1 LALIWPWRDLE
12 KGGHEMESS
21 AHEQVVTETLNP
33 FVVAAAAVAALGG
46 FLFGF
51 DTGIIS
57 GALLFIKQEFGLSA
71 GLQQL
76 VVGSLLVAAV
86 VGALLGGPI
95 SDAWGRK
102 RTLILAALVFGV
114 GALVASYSPNLAVL
128 VVARVLLGLAI
139 GIASMIVPVY
149 IAEIAPPRVRGA
161 LVSLQQ
167 FMITVGIMVSYL
179 VSYAFSGSGAWR
191 WMLGVGMIPAAI
203 LFVGMLP
210 LPESPRWLLAK
221 DRRQDALGVL
231 HRIRHEEH
239 NPEAE
244 LAEIEAVHKMQAG
257 VSYRDLFRPSVR
269 PALIVGVGIA
279 FINQMVGV
287 NAVIYYA
294 PTILKDAGFSS
305 SAAILA
311 TTGVGI
317 LNMLVTLCALLLI
330 DRVGRRPLLLVGISG
345 VLLALIVLGA
355 AYLLPGGPSGAGVL
369 LVAGLLVYIAS
380 FAASLGIA
388 IWLLNSEVYPLE
400 VRGKGAA
407 AGAFTHWALDF
418 VIASTVLTL
427 IAAITPTG
435 MFWFYGFFAILGII
449 FVLRRVPETKGKTLE
464 EVSDELASR
473 AA

>member
-1 LALIWPWRDLE
+1 
-12 KGGHEMESS
+12 MESS
-21 AHEQVVTETLNP
+21 AHEQVLTETLNP
-33 FVVAAAAVAALGG
+33 FVVVAAAVAALGG

-76 VVGSLLVAAV
+76 VVGSLLLAAV

-203 LFVGMLP
+203 LLVGMLP

-221 DRRQDALGVL
+221 DRRQDALSVL

-369 LVAGLLVYIAS
+369 LVGGLLVYIAS

-388 IWLLNSEVYPLE
+388 IWLLNAEVYPLE

-407 AGAFTHWALDF
+407 AGAFTHWVLDF

-427 IAAITPTG
+427 IATITPTG
-435 MFWFYGFFAILGII
+435 MFWFYGLFAILGII

-464 EVSDELASR
+464 EVSDALASR

>member
-1 LALIWPWRDLE
+1 
-12 KGGHEMESS
+12 MESS
-21 AHEQVVTETLNP
+21 GHEQVVTETLNA
-33 FVVAAAAVAALGG
+33 FVVASAAVAALGG

-57 GALLFIKQEFGLSA
+57 GALLFIKQEFDLSA
-71 GLQQL
+71 SLQQL
-76 VVGSLLVAAV
+76 VVGSLLLAAV

-95 SDAWGRK
+95 SDVWGRK
-102 RTLILAALVFGV
+102 RTLILAALIFGV
-114 GALVASYSPNLAVL
+114 GALVASFSPNLAVL

-231 HRIRHEEH
+231 RRIRHEEH

-257 VSYRDLFRPSVR
+257 VGYQDLFRPSVR
-269 PALIVGVGIA
+269 PALFVGVGIA

-311 TTGVGI
+311 TTGVGV

-355 AYLLPGGPSGAGVL
+355 AYLLPGGPSGAGFL

-407 AGAFTHWALDF
+407 AGAFTHWVLDF

-427 IAAITPTG
+427 IATITPTG
-435 MFWFYGFFAILGII
+435 MFWFYGFFAILGIV

>member
-1 LALIWPWRDLE
+1 
-12 KGGHEMESS
+12 MESG
-21 AHEQVVTETLNP
+21 AHAQVVTETLNP
-33 FVVAAAAVAALGG
+33 FVVASAAVAALGG

-76 VVGSLLVAAV
+76 VVGSLLLAAV

-95 SDAWGRK
+95 TDAWGRK
-102 RTLILAALVFGV
+102 KALILAALIFGV
-114 GALVASYSPNLAVL
+114 GALVASFSPNVAVL

-231 HRIRHEEH
+231 RRIRHEEH

-257 VSYRDLFRPSVR
+257 VSYQDLFRPSVR
-269 PALIVGVGIA
+269 PALVVGVGIA

-330 DRVGRRPLLLVGISG
+330 DRVGRRPLLLV
-345 VLLALIVLGA
+345 
-355 AYLLPGGPSGAGVL
+355 
-369 LVAGLLVYIAS
+369 AGLLVYIAS

-407 AGAFTHWALDF
+407 AGAFTHWVLDF

-427 IAAITPTG
+427 IATITPTG
-435 MFWFYGFFAILGII
+435 MFWFYGLFAILGIV

>member
-1 LALIWPWRDLE
+1 
-12 KGGHEMESS
+12 MESS

-76 VVGSLLVAAV
+76 VVGSLLLAAV

-114 GALVASYSPNLAVL
+114 GALVASFSPNLAVL

-203 LFVGMLP
+203 LLVGMLP

-221 DRRQDALGVL
+221 DRRQDALSAL

-330 DRVGRRPLLLVGISG
+330 DRVGRRPLLLIGISG

-355 AYLLPGGPSGAGVL
+355 AYLLPGGPSSAGVL
-369 LVAGLLVYIAS
+369 LVVGLLVYIAS

-407 AGAFTHWALDF
+407 AGAFTHWILDF

-427 IAAITPTG
+427 IATITPTG
-435 MFWFYGFFAILGII
+435 MFWFYGLFAILGIV

-464 EVSDELASR
+464 EVSEELASR

>member
-1 LALIWPWRDLE
+1 
-12 KGGHEMESS
+12 MEEGS
-21 AHEQVVTETLNP
+21 AHAQVVTETLNP
-33 FVVAAAAVAALGG
+33 FVVASAAVAALGG

-76 VVGSLLVAAV
+76 VVGSLLLAAV

-95 SDAWGRK
+95 TDAWGRK

-114 GALVASYSPNLAVL
+114 GALVASFSPNLAVL

-231 HRIRHEEH
+231 RRIRHEEH

-294 PTILKDAGFSS
+294 PTILKDAGFTA

-427 IAAITPTG
+427 IATITPTG
-435 MFWFYGFFAILGII
+435 MFWFYGLFAILGIV

>member
-1 LALIWPWRDLE
+1 
-12 KGGHEMESS
+12 MESS

>member
-1 LALIWPWRDLE
+1 VGI
-12 KGGHEMESS
+12 EMESG
-21 AHEQVVTETLNP
+21 AHAQVVTETLNP
-33 FVVAAAAVAALGG
+33 FVVASAAVAALGG

-76 VVGSLLVAAV
+76 VVGSLLLAAV

-95 SDAWGRK
+95 TDAWGRK
-102 RTLILAALVFGV
+102 KTLILAALIFGV
-114 GALVASYSPNLAVL
+114 GALVASFSPNLAVL

-203 LFVGMLP
+203 LLVGMLP

-231 HRIRHEEH
+231 RRIRHEEH

-257 VSYRDLFRPSVR
+257 VSYQDLFRPSVR
-269 PALIVGVGIA
+269 PALVVGVGIA

-330 DRVGRRPLLLVGISG
+330 DRVGRRPLLLIGISG

-355 AYLLPGGPSGAGVL
+355 AYLLPGGPSAAGVL

-407 AGAFTHWALDF
+407 AGAFTHWVLDF

-427 IAAITPTG
+427 IATITPTG
-435 MFWFYGFFAILGII
+435 MFWFYGLFAILGII

-464 EVSDELASR
+464 EVSEELASR

>member
-1 LALIWPWRDLE
+1 
-12 KGGHEMESS
+12 MESS
-21 AHEQVVTETLNP
+21 GHAQVVTETLNP
-33 FVVAAAAVAALGG
+33 FVVASAAVAALGG

-71 GLQQL
+71 NLQQL
-76 VVGSLLVAAV
+76 VVGSLLLAAV

-95 SDAWGRK
+95 SDVWGRK
-102 RTLILAALVFGV
+102 RTLILAALIFGV
-114 GALVASYSPNLAVL
+114 GALVASFSPNLAVL

-231 HRIRHEEH
+231 RRIRHEEH

-257 VSYRDLFRPSVR
+257 VSYQDLFRPSVR
-269 PALIVGVGIA
+269 PALVVGVGIA

-355 AYLLPGGPSGAGVL
+355 AYLLPGAPSGAGFL

-407 AGAFTHWALDF
+407 AGAFTHWVLDF

-427 IAAITPTG
+427 IATITPTG
-435 MFWFYGFFAILGII
+435 MFWFYGLFAILGIV

-464 EVSDELASR
+464 EVSEELASR

>member
-1 LALIWPWRDLE
+1 VE
-12 KGGHEMESS
+12 EGS
-21 AHEQVVTETLNP
+21 AHAQVVTETLNP
-33 FVVAAAAVAALGG
+33 FVVASAAVAALGG

-76 VVGSLLVAAV
+76 VVGSLLLAAV

-95 SDAWGRK
+95 TDAWGRK

-114 GALVASYSPNLAVL
+114 GALVASFSPNLAVL

-203 LFVGMLP
+203 LLVGMLP

-231 HRIRHEEH
+231 RRIRHEEH

-257 VSYRDLFRPSVR
+257 VSYQDLFRPSVR
-269 PALIVGVGIA
+269 PALVVGVGIA

-330 DRVGRRPLLLVGISG
+330 DRVGRRPLLLIGISG

-427 IAAITPTG
+427 IATITPTG
-435 MFWFYGFFAILGII
+435 MFWFYGLFAILGII

-464 EVSDELASR
+464 EVSEELASR

>member
-1 LALIWPWRDLE
+1 
-12 KGGHEMESS
+12 MESS

-76 VVGSLLVAAV
+76 VVGSLLLAAV

-102 RTLILAALVFGV
+102 KTLILAALIFGV
-114 GALVASYSPNLAVL
+114 GALVASFSPNLAIL

-203 LFVGMLP
+203 LLVGMLP

-231 HRIRHEEH
+231 RRIRHEEH

-257 VSYRDLFRPSVR
+257 VSYQDLFRPSVR
-269 PALIVGVGIA
+269 PALVVGVGIA

-330 DRVGRRPLLLVGISG
+330 DRVGRRPLLLIGISG

-407 AGAFTHWALDF
+407 AGAFTHWVLDF

-427 IAAITPTG
+427 IATITPTG
-435 MFWFYGFFAILGII
+435 MFWFYGLFAILGII

-464 EVSDELASR
+464 EVSEELASR

>member
-1 LALIWPWRDLE
+1 
-12 KGGHEMESS
+12 MESS
-21 AHEQVVTETLNP
+21 AHEQVVTETLNR
-33 FVVAAAAVAALGG
+33 FVVVAAGVAALGG

-57 GALLFIKQEFGLSA
+57 GALLFIKQEFNLSA

-76 VVGSLLVAAV
+76 VVGSLLLAAV

-114 GALVASYSPNLAVL
+114 GALVAGFSPNVAVL

-179 VSYAFSGSGAWR
+179 VSYALSGSGSWR
-191 WMLGVGMIPAAI
+191 WMLAVGLIPAAI
-203 LFVGMLP
+203 LFIGMLP

-231 HRIRHEEH
+231 RRIRHEEH

-294 PTILKDAGFSS
+294 PSILEDAGFSA

-311 TTGVGI
+311 TTGVGT

-355 AYLLPGGPSGAGVL
+355 AYLLPGGPSAAGVL

-407 AGAFTHWALDF
+407 AGAFTHWLLDF

-427 IAAITPTG
+427 IATITPTG
-435 MFWFYGFFAILGII
+435 MFWFYGLFALLGIF

>member
-1 LALIWPWRDLE
+1 ME
-12 KGGHEMESS
+12 ESGGR
-21 AHEQVVTETLNP
+21 AQVVTETLNP
-33 FVVAAAAVAALGG
+33 FVVASAAVAALGG

-76 VVGSLLVAAV
+76 VVGSLLLAAV

-95 SDAWGRK
+95 SDVWGRK
-102 RTLILAALVFGV
+102 RTLILAALIFGV
-114 GALVASYSPNLAVL
+114 GALVASFSPNLAVL

-231 HRIRHEEH
+231 RRIRHEEH

-244 LAEIEAVHKMQAG
+244 LAEIEAVHKMQVG
-257 VSYRDLFRPSVR
+257 VSYLDLFRPSVR
-269 PALIVGVGIA
+269 PALVVGVGIA

-355 AYLLPGGPSGAGVL
+355 AYLLPGGPSGAGFL

-407 AGAFTHWALDF
+407 AGAFTHWVLDF

-427 IAAITPTG
+427 IATITPTG
-435 MFWFYGFFAILGII
+435 MFWFYGLFAILGIV

>member
-1 LALIWPWRDLE
+1 
-12 KGGHEMESS
+12 MESS
-21 AHEQVVTETLNP
+21 AHEQVLTETLNP
-33 FVVAAAAVAALGG
+33 FVVVAAAVAALGG

-76 VVGSLLVAAV
+76 VVGSLLLAAV

-388 IWLLNSEVYPLE
+388 IWLLNAEVYPLE

-407 AGAFTHWALDF
+407 AGAFTHWVLDF

-427 IAAITPTG
+427 IATITPTG
-435 MFWFYGFFAILGII
+435 MFWFYGLFAILGII

-464 EVSDELASR
+464 EVSDALASR

>member
-1 LALIWPWRDLE
+1 
-12 KGGHEMESS
+12 MESG
-21 AHEQVVTETLNP
+21 AHAQVVTETLNP
-33 FVVAAAAVAALGG
+33 FVVASAAVAALGG

-76 VVGSLLVAAV
+76 VVGSLLLAAV

-95 SDAWGRK
+95 TDAWGRK
-102 RTLILAALVFGV
+102 KTLILAALIFGV
-114 GALVASYSPNLAVL
+114 GALVASFSPNLAVL

-203 LFVGMLP
+203 LLVGMLP

-231 HRIRHEEH
+231 RRIRHEEH

-257 VSYRDLFRPSVR
+257 VSYQDLFRPSVR
-269 PALIVGVGIA
+269 PALVVGVGIA

-330 DRVGRRPLLLVGISG
+330 DRVGRRPLLLIGISG

-427 IAAITPTG
+427 IATITPTG
-435 MFWFYGFFAILGII
+435 MFWFYGLFAILGII

-464 EVSDELASR
+464 EVSEELASR

>member
-1 LALIWPWRDLE
+1 ME
-12 KGGHEMESS
+12 SGGH
-21 AHEQVVTETLNP
+21 AQVVTETLNP
-33 FVVAAAAVAALGG
+33 FVVASAAVAALGG

-76 VVGSLLVAAV
+76 VVGSLLLAAV

-95 SDAWGRK
+95 SDVWGRK
-102 RTLILAALVFGV
+102 RTLILAALIFGV
-114 GALVASYSPNLAVL
+114 GALVASFSPNLAVL

-231 HRIRHEEH
+231 RRIRHEEH

-257 VSYRDLFRPSVR
+257 VSYQDLFRPSVR
-269 PALIVGVGIA
+269 PALVVGVGIA

-355 AYLLPGGPSGAGVL
+355 AYLLPGGPSGAGFL

-407 AGAFTHWALDF
+407 AGAFTHWVLDF

-427 IAAITPTG
+427 IATITPTG
-435 MFWFYGFFAILGII
+435 MFWFYGLFAILGIV

-464 EVSDELASR
+464 EVSEELASR

>member
-1 LALIWPWRDLE
+1 
-12 KGGHEMESS
+12 MESS

-257 VSYRDLFRPSVR
+257 VGYRDLFRPSVR
-269 PALIVGVGIA
+269 PALFVGVGIA

-407 AGAFTHWALDF
+407 AGAFTHWVLDF

-427 IAAITPTG
+427 IATITPTG
-435 MFWFYGFFAILGII
+435 MFWFYGLFAILGII

>member
-1 LALIWPWRDLE
+1 
-12 KGGHEMESS
+12 MESS
-21 AHEQVVTETLNP
+21 GHEQVVTETLNA
-33 FVVAAAAVAALGG
+33 FVVASAAVAALGG

-57 GALLFIKQEFGLSA
+57 GALLFIKQEFDLSA
-71 GLQQL
+71 SLQQL
-76 VVGSLLVAAV
+76 VVGSLLLAAV

-95 SDAWGRK
+95 SDVWGRK
-102 RTLILAALVFGV
+102 RTLILAALIFGV
-114 GALVASYSPNLAVL
+114 GALVASFSPNLAVL

-231 HRIRHEEH
+231 RRIRHEEH

-257 VSYRDLFRPSVR
+257 VGYQDLFRPSVR
-269 PALIVGVGIA
+269 PALFVGVGIA

-311 TTGVGI
+311 TTGVGV

-355 AYLLPGGPSGAGVL
+355 AYLLPGGPSGAGFL

-407 AGAFTHWALDF
+407 AGAFTHWVLDF

-427 IAAITPTG
+427 IATITPTG
-435 MFWFYGFFAILGII
+435 MFWFYGLFAILGIV

-464 EVSDELASR
+464 EVSEELASR

>member
-1 LALIWPWRDLE
+1 
-12 KGGHEMESS
+12 
-21 AHEQVVTETLNP
+21 
-33 FVVAAAAVAALGG
+33 
-46 FLFGF
+46 
-51 DTGIIS
+51 
-57 GALLFIKQEFGLSA
+57 
-71 GLQQL
+71 
-76 VVGSLLVAAV
+76 
-86 VGALLGGPI
+86 
-95 SDAWGRK
+95 
-102 RTLILAALVFGV
+102 
-114 GALVASYSPNLAVL
+114 
-128 VVARVLLGLAI
+128 
-139 GIASMIVPVY
+139 
-149 IAEIAPPRVRGA
+149 VRGA

-210 LPESPRWLLAK
+210 LPESPRWLLAQ

-231 HRIRHEEH
+231 RRIRHEEH

-257 VSYRDLFRPSVR
+257 VSYQDLFRPSVR
-269 PALIVGVGIA
+269 PALVVGVGIA

-330 DRVGRRPLLLVGISG
+330 DRVGRRPLLLIGISG

-427 IAAITPTG
+427 IATITPTG
-435 MFWFYGFFAILGII
+435 MFWFYGLFAILGII

-464 EVSDELASR
+464 EVSEELASR

>member
-1 LALIWPWRDLE
+1 
-12 KGGHEMESS
+12 
-21 AHEQVVTETLNP
+21 
-33 FVVAAAAVAALGG
+33 
-46 FLFGF
+46 LFGF

-57 GALLFIKQEFGLSA
+57 GALLFIKQEFNLSA

-76 VVGSLLVAAV
+76 VVGSLLLAAV

-95 SDAWGRK
+95 TDAWGRK
-102 RTLILAALVFGV
+102 KTLILAALIFGV
-114 GALVASYSPNLAVL
+114 GALVASFSPNLAVL

-203 LFVGMLP
+203 LLVGMLP

-231 HRIRHEEH
+231 RRIRHEEH

-244 LAEIEAVHKMQAG
+244 LAEIEAVHKTQAG
-257 VSYRDLFRPSVR
+257 VSYQDLFRPSVR
-269 PALIVGVGIA
+269 PALVVGVGIA

-294 PTILKDAGFSS
+294 PTILKDAGFSA

-427 IAAITPTG
+427 IATIAPTG
-435 MFWFYGFFAILGII
+435 MFWFYGLFAILGII

-464 EVSDELASR
+464 EVSEELASR

>member
-1 LALIWPWRDLE
+1 
-12 KGGHEMESS
+12 MESS
-21 AHEQVVTETLNP
+21 GHEQVVTETLNP
-33 FVVAAAAVAALGG
+33 FVVASAAVAALGG

-57 GALLFIKQEFGLSA
+57 GALLFIKQEFDLSA
-71 GLQQL
+71 SLQQL
-76 VVGSLLVAAV
+76 VVGSLLLAAV

-95 SDAWGRK
+95 SDVWGRK
-102 RTLILAALVFGV
+102 RTLILAALIFGV
-114 GALVASYSPNLAVL
+114 GALVASFSPNLAVL

-221 DRRQDALGVL
+221 DRRQDALSVL
-231 HRIRHEEH
+231 RRIRHEEH

-257 VSYRDLFRPSVR
+257 VGYQALFRPSVR
-269 PALIVGVGIA
+269 PALFVGVGIA

-330 DRVGRRPLLLVGISG
+330 DRVGRRPLLLAGISG

-355 AYLLPGGPSGAGVL
+355 TYLLPGGPSGAGFL

-407 AGAFTHWALDF
+407 AGAFTHWVLDF

-427 IAAITPTG
+427 IATITPTG
-435 MFWFYGFFAILGII
+435 MFWFYGFFAILGIV

>member
-1 LALIWPWRDLE
+1 
-12 KGGHEMESS
+12 MESG
-21 AHEQVVTETLNP
+21 AHAQVVTETLNP
-33 FVVAAAAVAALGG
+33 FVVASAAVAALGG

-76 VVGSLLVAAV
+76 VVGSLLLAAV

-95 SDAWGRK
+95 TDAWGRK
-102 RTLILAALVFGV
+102 KTLILAALIFGV
-114 GALVASYSPNLAVL
+114 GALVASFSPNLAVL

-210 LPESPRWLLAK
+210 LPESPRWLLAQ

-231 HRIRHEEH
+231 RRIRHEEH

-257 VSYRDLFRPSVR
+257 VSYQDLFRPSVR
-269 PALIVGVGIA
+269 PALVVGVGIA

-330 DRVGRRPLLLVGISG
+330 DRVGRRPLLLIGISG

-427 IAAITPTG
+427 IATITPTG
-435 MFWFYGFFAILGII
+435 MFWFYGLFAILGII

>member
-1 LALIWPWRDLE
+1 VGI
-12 KGGHEMESS
+12 EMESG
-21 AHEQVVTETLNP
+21 AHAQVVTETLNP
-33 FVVAAAAVAALGG
+33 FVVASAAVAALGG

-76 VVGSLLVAAV
+76 VVGSLLLAAV

-95 SDAWGRK
+95 TDVWGRK
-102 RTLILAALVFGV
+102 KTLILAALIFGV
-114 GALVASYSPNLAVL
+114 GALVASFSPNLAVL

-203 LFVGMLP
+203 LLVGMLP

-231 HRIRHEEH
+231 RRIRHEEH

-257 VSYRDLFRPSVR
+257 VSYQDLFRPSVR
-269 PALIVGVGIA
+269 PALVVGVGIA

-330 DRVGRRPLLLVGISG
+330 DRVGRRPLLLIGISG

-427 IAAITPTG
+427 IATITPTG
-435 MFWFYGFFAILGII
+435 MFWFYGLFAILGII

-464 EVSDELASR
+464 EVSEELASR

>member
-1 LALIWPWRDLE
+1 
-12 KGGHEMESS
+12 MESG
-21 AHEQVVTETLNP
+21 AHAQVVTETLNP
-33 FVVAAAAVAALGG
+33 FVVASAAVAALGG

-71 GLQQL
+71 NLQQL
-76 VVGSLLVAAV
+76 VVGSLLLAAV

-95 SDAWGRK
+95 TDVWGRK
-102 RTLILAALVFGV
+102 KTLILAALIFGV
-114 GALVASYSPNLAVL
+114 GALVASFSPNLAVL

-203 LFVGMLP
+203 LLVGMLP

-231 HRIRHEEH
+231 RRIRHEEH

-257 VSYRDLFRPSVR
+257 VSYQDLFRPSVR
-269 PALIVGVGIA
+269 PALVVGVGIA

-330 DRVGRRPLLLVGISG
+330 DRVGRRPLLLIGISG

-427 IAAITPTG
+427 IATITPTG
-435 MFWFYGFFAILGII
+435 MFWFYGLFAILGII

-464 EVSDELASR
+464 EVSEELASR

>member
-1 LALIWPWRDLE
+1 
-12 KGGHEMESS
+12 MESS
-21 AHEQVVTETLNP
+21 AHEQVLTETLNP
-33 FVVAAAAVAALGG
+33 FVVVAAAVAALGG

-76 VVGSLLVAAV
+76 VVGSLLLAAV

-221 DRRQDALGVL
+221 DRRQDALSVL

-369 LVAGLLVYIAS
+369 LVGGLLVYIAS

-388 IWLLNSEVYPLE
+388 IWLLNAEVYPLE

-407 AGAFTHWALDF
+407 AGAFTHWVLDF

-427 IAAITPTG
+427 IATITPTG
-435 MFWFYGFFAILGII
+435 MFWFYGLFAILGII

-464 EVSDELASR
+464 EVSDALASR

>member
-1 LALIWPWRDLE
+1 
-12 KGGHEMESS
+12 MESS

-355 AYLLPGGPSGAGVL
+355 AYLLPGGSSGAGVL

>member
-1 LALIWPWRDLE
+1 ME
-12 KGGHEMESS
+12 ESS
-21 AHEQVVTETLNP
+21 GHAQVVTETLNP
-33 FVVAAAAVAALGG
+33 FVVASAAVAALGG

-76 VVGSLLVAAV
+76 VVGSLLLAAV

-95 SDAWGRK
+95 TDAWGRK
-102 RTLILAALVFGV
+102 KTLILAALIFGV
-114 GALVASYSPNLAVL
+114 GALVASFSPNVAVL

-203 LFVGMLP
+203 LLVGMLP

-231 HRIRHEEH
+231 RRIRHEEH

-257 VSYRDLFRPSVR
+257 VSYQDLFRPSVR
-269 PALIVGVGIA
+269 PALVVGVGIA

-311 TTGVGI
+311 TTGIGI

-330 DRVGRRPLLLVGISG
+330 DRVGRRPLLLIGISG

-407 AGAFTHWALDF
+407 AGAFTHWVLDF

-427 IAAITPTG
+427 IATITPTG
-435 MFWFYGFFAILGII
+435 MFWFYGLFAILGII

-464 EVSDELASR
+464 EVSEELASR

>member
-1 LALIWPWRDLE
+1 
-12 KGGHEMESS
+12 MESS

-76 VVGSLLVAAV
+76 VVGSLLLAAV

-95 SDAWGRK
+95 SDVWGRK
-102 RTLILAALVFGV
+102 RTLILAALIFGV
-114 GALVASYSPNLAVL
+114 GALVASFSPNLAVL

-203 LFVGMLP
+203 LLVGMLP

-221 DRRQDALGVL
+221 DRRQDALSAL

-330 DRVGRRPLLLVGISG
+330 DRVGRRPLLLIGISG

-355 AYLLPGGPSGAGVL
+355 AYLLPGGTSSAGIL

-407 AGAFTHWALDF
+407 AGAFTHWILDF

-427 IAAITPTG
+427 IATITPTG
-435 MFWFYGFFAILGII
+435 MFWFYGLFAILGIF

-464 EVSDELASR
+464 EVSEELASR

>member
-1 LALIWPWRDLE
+1 ME
-12 KGGHEMESS
+12 ESS
-21 AHEQVVTETLNP
+21 GHAQVVTETLNP
-33 FVVAAAAVAALGG
+33 FVVASAAVAALGG

-76 VVGSLLVAAV
+76 VVGSLLLAAV

-95 SDAWGRK
+95 TDAWGRK
-102 RTLILAALVFGV
+102 KTLILAALIFGV
-114 GALVASYSPNLAVL
+114 GALVASFSPNVAVL

-231 HRIRHEEH
+231 RRIRHEEH

-257 VSYRDLFRPSVR
+257 VSYQDLFRPSVR
-269 PALIVGVGIA
+269 PALVVGVGIA

-355 AYLLPGGPSGAGVL
+355 AYLLPGGPSGAGFL

-407 AGAFTHWALDF
+407 AGAFTHWVLDF

-427 IAAITPTG
+427 IATITPTG
-435 MFWFYGFFAILGII
+435 MFWFYGLFAILGIV

-464 EVSDELASR
+464 EVSEELASR

>member
-1 LALIWPWRDLE
+1 
-12 KGGHEMESS
+12 MESGEH
-21 AHEQVVTETLNP
+21 AQVVTETLNP
-33 FVVAAAAVAALGG
+33 FVIASAAVAALGG

-76 VVGSLLVAAV
+76 VVGSLLLAAV

-102 RTLILAALVFGV
+102 KTLILAALIFGV
-114 GALVASYSPNLAVL
+114 GALVASFSPNLAVL

-191 WMLGVGMIPAAI
+191 WMLGVGMIPAAV
-203 LFVGMLP
+203 LLVGMLP

-231 HRIRHEEH
+231 RRIRHEEH

-257 VSYRDLFRPSVR
+257 VSYQDLFRPSVR
-269 PALIVGVGIA
+269 PALVVGVGIA

-330 DRVGRRPLLLVGISG
+330 DRVGRRPLLLIGISG

-407 AGAFTHWALDF
+407 AGAFTHWVLDF

-427 IAAITPTG
+427 IATITPTG
-435 MFWFYGFFAILGII
+435 MFWFYGLFAILGII

-464 EVSDELASR
+464 EVSEELASR

>member
-1 LALIWPWRDLE
+1 
-12 KGGHEMESS
+12 MESS

-257 VSYRDLFRPSVR
+257 VSYQDLFRPSVR
-269 PALIVGVGIA
+269 PALVVGVGIA

-355 AYLLPGGPSGAGVL
+355 AYLLPGGPSGAGFL

-407 AGAFTHWALDF
+407 AGAFTHWVLDF

-427 IAAITPTG
+427 IATITPTG
-435 MFWFYGFFAILGII
+435 MFWFYGLFAILGIV

>member
-1 LALIWPWRDLE
+1 
-12 KGGHEMESS
+12 MESS

-76 VVGSLLVAAV
+76 VVGSLLLAAV

-114 GALVASYSPNLAVL
+114 GALVASFSPNLAVL

-221 DRRQDALGVL
+221 DRRQDALSAL

-330 DRVGRRPLLLVGISG
+330 DRVGRRPLLLIGISG

-355 AYLLPGGPSGAGVL
+355 AYLLPGGPSSAGVL
-369 LVAGLLVYIAS
+369 LVVGLLVYIAS

-407 AGAFTHWALDF
+407 AGAFTHWILDF

-427 IAAITPTG
+427 IATITPTG
-435 MFWFYGFFAILGII
+435 MFWFYGLFAILGIF

-464 EVSDELASR
+464 EVSEELASR

>member
-1 LALIWPWRDLE
+1 VGI
-12 KGGHEMESS
+12 EMESG
-21 AHEQVVTETLNP
+21 AHAQVVTETLNP
-33 FVVAAAAVAALGG
+33 FVVASAAVAALGG

-76 VVGSLLVAAV
+76 VVGSLLLAAV

-102 RTLILAALVFGV
+102 KTLILAALIFGV
-114 GALVASYSPNLAVL
+114 GALVASFSPNLAVL

-203 LFVGMLP
+203 LLVGMLP

-231 HRIRHEEH
+231 RRIRHEEH

-257 VSYRDLFRPSVR
+257 VSYQDLFRPSVR
-269 PALIVGVGIA
+269 PALVVGVGIA

-330 DRVGRRPLLLVGISG
+330 DRVGRRPLLLIGISG

-427 IAAITPTG
+427 IATITPTG
-435 MFWFYGFFAILGII
+435 MFWFYGLFAILGII

-464 EVSDELASR
+464 EVSEELASR

>member
-1 LALIWPWRDLE
+1 
-12 KGGHEMESS
+12 MESS

-464 EVSDELASR
+464 EVSNELASR

>member
-1 LALIWPWRDLE
+1 
-12 KGGHEMESS
+12 MEEGS
-21 AHEQVVTETLNP
+21 AHAQVVTETLNP
-33 FVVAAAAVAALGG
+33 FVVASAAVAALGG

-76 VVGSLLVAAV
+76 VVGSLLLAAV

-95 SDAWGRK
+95 TDAWGRK
-102 RTLILAALVFGV
+102 RTLILAALIFGV
-114 GALVASYSPNLAVL
+114 GALVASFSPNLAVL

-231 HRIRHEEH
+231 RRIRHEEH

-294 PTILKDAGFSS
+294 PTILKDAGFTA

-427 IAAITPTG
+427 IATITPTG
-435 MFWFYGFFAILGII
+435 MFWFYGLFAILGIV

>member
-1 LALIWPWRDLE
+1 
-12 KGGHEMESS
+12 MESS

-76 VVGSLLVAAV
+76 VVGSLLLAAV

-102 RTLILAALVFGV
+102 RTLILAALVFGL

-231 HRIRHEEH
+231 HRIRHEDH

-355 AYLLPGGPSGAGVL
+355 AYLLPGGPSSAGVL

-388 IWLLNSEVYPLE
+388 IWLLNSEV
-400 VRGKGAA
+400 
-407 AGAFTHWALDF
+407 
-418 VIASTVLTL
+418 
-427 IAAITPTG
+427 
-435 MFWFYGFFAILGII
+435 
-449 FVLRRVPETKGKTLE
+449 
-464 EVSDELASR
+464 
-473 AA
+473 

>member
-1 LALIWPWRDLE
+1 VGI
-12 KGGHEMESS
+12 EMESG
-21 AHEQVVTETLNP
+21 AHAQVVTETLNP
-33 FVVAAAAVAALGG
+33 FVVASAAVAALGG

-76 VVGSLLVAAV
+76 VVGSLLLAAV

-102 RTLILAALVFGV
+102 RTLILAALIFGV
-114 GALVASYSPNLAVL
+114 GALVASFSPNLAVL

-191 WMLGVGMIPAAI
+191 WMLGVGMIPAVI
-203 LFVGMLP
+203 LLVGMLP

-231 HRIRHEEH
+231 RRIRHEEH

-257 VSYRDLFRPSVR
+257 VSYQDLFRPSVR
-269 PALIVGVGIA
+269 PALVVGVGIA

-330 DRVGRRPLLLVGISG
+330 DRVGRRPLLLIGISG

-427 IAAITPTG
+427 IATITPTG
-435 MFWFYGFFAILGII
+435 MFWFYGLFAILGII

-464 EVSDELASR
+464 EVSEELASR

>member
-1 LALIWPWRDLE
+1 ME
-12 KGGHEMESS
+12 ESS
-21 AHEQVVTETLNP
+21 GHAQVVTETLNP
-33 FVVAAAAVAALGG
+33 FVVASAAVAALGG

-76 VVGSLLVAAV
+76 VVGSLLLAAV

-95 SDAWGRK
+95 SDVWGRK

-179 VSYAFSGSGAWR
+179 VSYAFSNSGAWR

-231 HRIRHEEH
+231 RRIRHEEH

-257 VSYRDLFRPSVR
+257 VGYRDLFRPSVR
-269 PALIVGVGIA
+269 PALFVGVGIA

-294 PTILKDAGFSS
+294 PTILNDAGFSS

-317 LNMLVTLCALLLI
+317 LNMVVTLCALLLI

-407 AGAFTHWALDF
+407 AGAFTHWVLDF

-427 IAAITPTG
+427 IATITPTG
-435 MFWFYGFFAILGII
+435 MFWFYGLFAILGIV

-464 EVSDELASR
+464 EVSEELASR